1 VFLVKAMFEP
11 RLHARLAEG
20 AKAMRGQMVSELAR
34 RLPKRLKP
42 AELEATARMV
52 EMVLDGLMIGVA
64 AADSPDSHKLS
75 RRAWER
81 FVNLLL
87 KDRKP

>member
-1 VFLVKAMFEP
+1 M
-11 RLHARLAEG
+11 
-20 AKAMRGQMVSELAR
+20 
-34 RLPKRLKP
+34 
-42 AELEATARMV
+42 
-52 EMVLDGLMIGVA
+52 A
-64 AADSPDSHKLS
+64 AADSPDSRTLS